1 MEVSLRMNETRK
13 KRYIVIFFFL
23 IVVVLCAYFMIS
35 GKLTESRKLADER
48 NTDNITYA
56 QFKEGQQEAMNEAD
70 KEKVKQAVLERS
82 LQEVIQSI
90 VEGSDSLVSIQ
101 DFNSADFSASAVS
114 VTLYTEQGN
123 DISQEQRDGIVRTIA
138 GSMDGLAQDNI
149 TINISAPEA

>member
-1 MEVSLRMNETRK
+1 MNKTRK
-13 KRYIVIFFFL
+13 KQYIVIFFFL
-23 IVVVLCAYFMIS
+23 IVVLCAYFMIS

-48 NTDNITYA
+48 NTDHITYE
-56 QFKEGQQEAMNEAD
+56 QFKTGQQAAMTEAD
-70 KEKVKQAVLERS
+70 KEKAKQADLERS

-138 GSMDGLAQDNI
+138 GSMEGLPQDNI
-149 TINISAPEA
+149 TINISAYEA

>member
-1 MEVSLRMNETRK
+1 M
-13 KRYIVIFFFL
+13 
-23 IVVVLCAYFMIS
+23 
-35 GKLTESRKLADER
+35 
-48 NTDNITYA
+48 
-56 QFKEGQQEAMNEAD
+56 
-70 KEKVKQAVLERS
+70 
-82 LQEVIQSI
+82 IQSI

>member
-1 MEVSLRMNETRK
+1 MNEKRT
-13 KRYIVIFFFL
+13 KRYLVIFFFL
-23 IVVVLCAYFMIS
+23 IVVLCAYFMIS
-35 GKLTESRKLADER
+35 GKSTESGNLADER
-48 NTDNITYA
+48 NTSNTTYA
-56 QFKEGQQEAMNEAD
+56 QFKTGQQAILNEAD
-70 KEKVKQAVLERS
+70 KEKVKQADLERS
-82 LQEVIQSI
+82 LQEVIQLI

-138 GSMDGLAQDNI
+138 GSMEGLPQDNI

>member
-1 MEVSLRMNETRK
+1 MNKTRK
-13 KRYIVIFFFL
+13 KQYIVIFFFL
-23 IVVVLCAYFMIS
+23 IVVLCAYFMIS

-48 NTDNITYA
+48 NTDHITYA
-56 QFKEGQQEAMNEAD
+56 QFKTGQQAAMTEAD
-70 KEKVKQAVLERS
+70 KEKMKQADLERS

-90 VEGSDSLVSIQ
+90 VEGSDSQVSIQ

-138 GSMDGLAQDNI
+138 GSMEGLPQNNI
-149 TINISAPEA
+149 TINISAHEA